1 MAAPPNGSALLSVSV
16 NVTVTLASCV
26 GWKAIRLTT
35 SFQEVLVVLTT
46 TGICNVYAPNAIQRR
61 GGGFLIHLDHP

>member
-1 MAAPPNGSALLSVSV
+1 MAAPPNGSALQSVSV

-26 GWKAIRLTT
+26 GLKAIRSIT
-35 SFQEVLVVLTT
+35 SFQEVQGAQTT